1 MGDLTKPI
9 FREVPGGVE
18 LEVWVQ
24 PGAIRSEIVG
34 FHGEA
39 LKIRVAAQ
47 AREGRA
53 NQALVEFLADVFG
66 LPRSRISIVHGE
78 KTRKKTVLIRGL
90 SLEEARRRLG

>member
-1 MGDLTKPI
+1 MGDLTKPV
-9 FREVPGGVE
+9 FRTVPGGVE
-18 LEVWVQ
+18 VEVWVQ
-24 PGAIRSEIVG
+24 PGAVRSEIVG

-53 NQALVEFLADVFG
+53 NQALVEFLANVFG

-78 KTRKKTVLIRGL
+78 RTRKKTVFIQGL
-90 SLEEARRRLG
+90 TLEEARRRLL